1 MNPAAQFRTRL
12 ACNDPA
18 AVRAALAFR
27 KAHGVP
33 WERAWSE
40 VVGAVPAAPRVG
52 HEDEVSVERFAY
64 TAFREAYLDLGSP
77 IGLAREDMAA

>member
-33 WERAWSE
+33 FSRAWSE
-40 VVGAVPAAPRVG
+40 VVGVPAAPRIG
-52 HEDEVSVERFAY
+52 HEDEVSVERWTY
-64 TAFREAYLDLGSP
+64 DRFRECYEDTGRP
-77 IGLAREDMAA
+77 IHLAREEAA

>member
-40 VVGAVPAAPRVG
+40 VVGAVPAAPRIG
-52 HEDEVSVERFAY
+52 SGEDPTCERFAY

-77 IGLAREDMAA
+77 IGLAREDAA